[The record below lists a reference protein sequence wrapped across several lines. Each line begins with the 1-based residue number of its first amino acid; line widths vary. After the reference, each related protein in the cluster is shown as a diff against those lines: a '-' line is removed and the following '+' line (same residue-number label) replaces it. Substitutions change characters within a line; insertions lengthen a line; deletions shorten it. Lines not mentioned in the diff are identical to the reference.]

1 MLRAPKRSTQLGLLA
16 LAGVLALGWALRES
30 YVVEERLTDAK
41 AALTSG
47 RAQVL
52 DGDPAARQSLARAA
66 VETRVAR
73 DAVRNPVF
81 SLVAHVPY
89 LGRPFRT
96 VAGLAE
102 VTDELAGRSLPRL
115 VDATTGLTAV
125 RKASSSGLPLGE
137 LSRLATPLTALDRDL
152 ERQVFGLEHLPSRPR
167 IGPLETARTTL
178 LRQLRSVAGPVHT
191 AAVAAR
197 IAPAMLGAGSP
208 KHYLLVFEQPA
219 EARPDG
225 GLIGGWGELSAT
237 NGHLVVEQF
246 GPNSTLPRI
255 APGTPVQLD
264 PDFRAAYGRRG
275 AGESWVNTNLSPD
288 FGQDA
293 QAWAAMYAAVRRPV
307 DGVIALDPEALGAI
321 AGLTGGAVT
330 VRGAGQVQ
338 PPDLPRFLLEGQYAI
353 PIQKNQRKDLLG
365 SVGQQVLDRL
375 RTRPMA
381 VRPLLST
388 LGRLAGGGH
397 LKLWSNDPVA
407 QTQLAGFPIA
417 RTVPDS
423 ADSYTGVFA
432 SNSLGTKLDA
442 YLQESVTRQQACSRT
457 ASRVT
462 VTVVLRNDLPAAA
475 LPSYVT
481 VGDIVRP
488 KGIPVGTSRIALT
501 ILATRGAELTT
512 ATVDGVG
519 TYDLS
524 KPQVALPPGAAT
536 VEPISV
542 KGHPGWRTVLDVPG
556 HGARTVVLHLDEP
569 VLDPGRPARIQVQA
583 LARPAAVTNSS
594 C

>member
-1 MLRAPKRSTQLGLLA
+1 MRRAPKRSTQLGLLA
-16 LAGVLALGWALRES
+16 LAGLLALGWTLRES
-30 YVVEERLTDAK
+30 YVVEERLTAAK

-52 DGDPAARQSLARAA
+52 DGDPAARQTLAGAA
-66 VETRVAR
+66 ADTKVAR

-81 SLVAHVPY
+81 SLVAHLPY
-89 LGRPFRT
+89 VGRPFRT
-96 VAGLAE
+96 IAGIAE
-102 VTDELAGRSLPRL
+102 VSDELARRSLPRL
-115 VDATTGLTAV
+115 VDASAGLTAV
-125 RKASSSGLPLGE
+125 RKASSSDLPLGE

-152 ERQVFGLEHLPSRPR
+152 QRQVYGLEHLPSSPR
-167 IGPLETARTTL
+167 IGPLENARTTL
-178 LRQLRSVAGPVHT
+178 LRQLRGVAGPVHT

-197 IAPAMLGAGSP
+197 IAPAMLGAGP
-208 KHYLLVFEQPA
+208 QKHYLLVFEQPA

-237 NGHLVVEQF
+237 NGRLVVEQF

-330 VRGAGQVQ
+330 VPGAGQVQ
-338 PPDLPRFLLEGQYAI
+338 PPDLPRFLLEGQYAL
-353 PIQKNQRKDLLG
+353 PIKKNQRKDLLG

-375 RTRPMA
+375 RTRPVA
-381 VRPLLST
+381 VRPLLTT
-388 LGRLAGGGH
+388 LGHLAGGGH

-407 QTQLAGFPIA
+407 QGQLAGFPIA
-417 RTVPDS
+417 RTVPDT
-423 ADSYTGVFA
+423 AAAYTGVFA
-432 SNSLGTKLDA
+432 SNSLGSKLDA
-442 YLQESVTRQQACSRT
+442 YLQESVTRQQACTRT
-457 ASRVT
+457 TSRVT
-462 VTVVLRNDLPAAA
+462 VTVLLRNDLPAGA

-481 VGDIVRP
+481 VGDIPRP

-501 ILATRGAELTT
+501 ILATRGADLTA

-524 KPQVALPPGAAT
+524 KPQDALPPGAAT

-542 KGHPGWRTVLDVPG
+542 NSHPGWRTVLDVPG
-556 HGARTVVLHLDEP
+556 HGSRTVVLHLDEP
-569 VLDPGRPARIQVQA
+569 VVGGPARVQVQA
-583 LARPAAVTNSS
+583 LARPATVTNRS